1 MGDHKLIML
10 SIDKFE
16 SKYNPCRI
24 AYIDVTDPVE
34 NLGEILIEKQ
44 SSERLTHW
52 DHYYSDKH
60 CKRSLVYLRL
70 E

>member
-44 SSERLTHW
+44 SSERFTH
-52 DHYYSDKH
+52 
-60 CKRSLVYLRL
+60 
-70 E
+70 